1 MPNPS
6 MAVEDIYQKQG
17 DEVLT
22 FPISGEERKSV
33 VQIALLL
40 PSEQS
45 RSYCILQKW
54 DSEMGKRCE
63 EEVEK

>member
-6 MAVEDIYQKQG
+6 MAVKDIYQEQG
-17 DEVLT
+17 DEMLT
-22 FPISGEERKSV
+22 FPISGEERESV

-54 DSEMGKRCE
+54 DGEMGKQCE
-63 EEVEK
+63 KEVEK

>member
-40 PSEQS
+40 PSEQE
-45 RSYCILQKW
+45 LLHLAKMEW
-54 DSEMGKRCE
+54 
-63 EEVEK
+63 